1 MTLLTQ
7 SCRQLIVEAA
17 MAGVNHGLHK
27 EVRAILEVL
36 PFLVPDAEVRLSCQ
50 AILLFGLGESEQA
63 LQLLE
68 KSQEPD
74 ALALRQLFES
84 ASPP

>member
-17 MAGVNHGLHK
+17 VAGVN
-27 EVRAILEVL
+27 RALLEEARIILEAL
-36 PFLVPDAEVRLSCQ
+36 PLLVPDAEVRLLCQ
-50 AILLFGLGESEQA
+50 SILLVGLGELPEA

-68 KSQEPD
+68 KSQSAE
-74 ALALRQLFES
+74 AQALRKSLLLS
-84 ASPP
+84 